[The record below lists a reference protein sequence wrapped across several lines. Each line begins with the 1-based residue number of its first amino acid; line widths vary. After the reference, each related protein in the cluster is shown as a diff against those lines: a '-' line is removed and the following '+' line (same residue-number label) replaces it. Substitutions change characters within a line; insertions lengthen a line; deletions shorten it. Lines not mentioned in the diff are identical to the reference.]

1 MRDQLNFR
9 PLRNECGIINLNTN
23 SQPGS
28 HWVCWFKRGKEKYYF
43 DSFGVKAP
51 KEIIE
56 YLKPPIIYSE
66 CQIQQ
71 FNDTNC
77 GQWCLYVLNELN
89 RKRLFSDV
97 VLNLINDDRGA
108 KN

>member
-1 MRDQLNFR
+1 MRRLKKLKLKNFRGVLMRDQLNFR

-43 DSFGVKAP
+43 YSFGVNAP

-56 YLKPPIIYSE
+56 YLKPPIIYS
-66 CQIQQ
+66 
-71 FNDTNC
+71 
-77 GQWCLYVLNELN
+77 
-89 RKRLFSDV
+89 
-97 VLNLINDDRGA
+97 
-108 KN
+108 